1 MTRSARGFTLVE
13 LLVTLTILV
22 IGLMIAVPSMIGF
35 QRSAELTA
43 AANTLTSAI
52 NAARSEAM
60 KRNVRAMVAPAT
72 GSAWSAGY
80 VVFVDADL
88 DNARGAGDITVTT
101 QPAPPA
107 NLEVVGTGTAAASPP
122 YVRFD
127 GSGFTRDSAGAPA
140 SLAIT
145 FRRLDTRGKA
155 EEYANT
161 RHVMI
166 TQTGRVRTCKPAS
179 AADPNCNPDTP

>member
-1 MTRSARGFTLVE
+1 MKRSLRGFTLVE

-43 AANTLTSAI
+43 ASNTLTSAI

-60 KRNVRAMVAPAT
+60 KRNVFAAVAPVSGTAW
-72 GSAWSAGY
+72 GSGY
-80 VVFVDADL
+80 VVFVDMDR
-88 DNARGAGDITVTT
+88 DGTNSAGDIIVTQ
-101 QPAPPA
+101 QPAAPA
-107 NLEVVGTGTAAASPP
+107 NLEVLARNAAGTALSSIS
-122 YVRFD
+122 FD
-127 GSGFTRDSAGAPA
+127 GSGFTRAAGAG
-140 SLAIT
+140 LVVTI
-145 FRRLDTRGKA
+145 RRLDTKGKA
-155 EEYANT
+155 EEYTNT

-179 AADPNCNPDTP
+179 AADANCNPDAP